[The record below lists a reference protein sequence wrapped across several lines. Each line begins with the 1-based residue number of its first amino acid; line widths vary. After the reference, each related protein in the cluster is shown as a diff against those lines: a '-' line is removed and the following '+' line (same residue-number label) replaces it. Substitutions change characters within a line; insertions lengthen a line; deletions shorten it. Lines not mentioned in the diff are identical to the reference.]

1 MKLTHTLLTL
11 ALFVAFAAAT
21 FAQTSSA
28 PPAKPVT
35 EDLPDAPTATAAA
48 LIHPNGPTVVMDTS
62 MGRIT
67 CQFFQRQAPHAVANF
82 IGLAEGTKDWTD
94 SSGKKQHN
102 KRYYDGTIFHRVIPE
117 FMIQGGDPTGTGM
130 GDPGYAFDDEIDPN
144 LNFDQSGRLAMA
156 NSGPNTNGS
165 QFFITEQGYD
175 TLNQKYTLF
184 GQCDDASVEVVR
196 AIARVPRDDKDKPV
210 TPVVLK
216 TVTIV
221 PEGQPLPPSP
231 AAARM
236 LDVITAEAPP
246 QRSVSP
252 KSIMISGGV
261 AAGMLASKTAPVYP
275 PEARQAGISG
285 AVVLSATIGTDG
297 AVTDLRVVSGPEQL
311 QQAAIDAVKTWRYRP
326 YLLNGQPVEVHTQ
339 INVIFTLGG

>member
-1 MKLTHTLLTL
+1 MIYPQNGMKLTHTLFIS
-11 ALFVAFAAAT
+11 ALSVAFAAAT
-21 FAQTSSA
+21 LAQTSST
-28 PPAKPVT
+28 PPAKPAT

-67 CQFFQRQAPHAVANF
+67 CQFFQKQAPLAVANF

-165 QFFITEQGYD
+165 QFFITEQAYD
-175 TLNQKYTLF
+175 SLNGHYTLF

-196 AIARVPRDDKDKPV
+196 SIARVDRDEKDKPI
-210 TPVVLK
+210 TPVILK
-216 TVTIV
+216 KVTIV
-221 PEGQPLPPSP
+221 PEGQPLPATGE
-231 AAARM
+231 AAN
-236 LDVITAEAPP
+236 DQSAP
-246 QRSVSP
+246 R
-252 KSIMISGGV
+252 KMIAISGGV
-261 AAGMLASKTAPVYP
+261 AVGMVIYHPDPVKP
-275 PEARQAGISG
+275 GDVRQSGVVVLDAIVDERGAVESLKVISG
-285 AVVLSATIGTDG
+285 PVM
-297 AVTDLRVVSGPEQL
+297 L
-311 QQAAIDAVKTWRYRP
+311 QQASIDTVKTWRYRP
-326 YLLNGQPVEVHTQ
+326 YLLNGQAVAVKTQ
-339 INVIFTLGG
+339 ISVTFK